1 MKNLFKSPV
10 IAVAAIAFT
19 MAGANARMPTLTM
32 EAAQPGGSTDVASKN
47 LAEVAARGKIA
58 TIQVQIGKTLT
69 KSIQQVAEGKT
80 DISATAF
87 ILNFLMGRGLGPY
100 SGLGKEKGKTLAGNL
115 RLLYPYHLA
124 QFYLIAYQTTG
135 IDSYAKLK
143 GKTVHNGP
151 PRGGALVTARNV
163 IRLSSGL
170 KEKKGYKG
178 KQIAWGQANSIFLDR
193 SVDAA
198 VRPGTNPA
206 SFIPIL
212 MAAGKINIVSVPK
225 KKWEG
230 KAWQKYL
237 NAPGMAPVIFPV
249 SEMAHYGPKAKVIS
263 EDGYFRSAA
272 NGGGDVVNKKMNK
285 QLAYQLTAAF
295 IKGLPDLMRKVPFAK
310 GQLYGNIDAKKMAIC
325 FKGGKIPTIKFHPGA
340 IQAWEE
346 AGRKVPACAR

>member
-1 MKNLFKSPV
+1 MKKISV
-10 IAVAAIAFT
+10 IFAAIIFA
-19 MAGANARMPTLTM
+19 ASANAKMPTLTM

-80 DISATAF
+80 DISASPF
-87 ILNFLMGRGLGPY
+87 ILNFLMARGLGPY
-100 SGLGKEKGKTLAGNL
+100 SGLGKEKGKELAGNL

-151 PRGGALVTARNV
+151 PRGGALVTARNI

-170 KEKKGYKG
+170 KEGKGYKG
-178 KQIAWGQANSIFLDR
+178 KQIAWCQANSIFLDR

-206 SFIPIL
+206 SFIPII
-212 MAAGKINIVSVPK
+212 MAAGKINIISVPK
-225 KKWEG
+225 AKWEG

-237 NAPGMAPVIFPV
+237 NAPGMSPVIFPV
-249 SEMAHYGPKAKVIS
+249 SEMAHYGEKARIIS
-263 EDGYFRSAA
+263 DDKYFRTAA
-272 NGGGDVVNKKMNK
+272 NGGGDIVNKKMNK
-285 QLAYQLTAAF
+285 KLAYQLTAAF

-310 GQLYGNIDAKKMAIC
+310 GQLYGTIDAKKMGIC

-340 IQAWEE
+340 VKAWEE
-346 AGRKVPACAR
+346 AGHKVPACAR